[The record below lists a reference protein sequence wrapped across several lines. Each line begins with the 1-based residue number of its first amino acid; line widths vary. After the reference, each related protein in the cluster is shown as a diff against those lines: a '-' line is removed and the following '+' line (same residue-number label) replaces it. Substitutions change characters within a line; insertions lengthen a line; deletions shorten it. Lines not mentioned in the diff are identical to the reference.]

1 MIAARPVNAPLCRAG
16 CTAGLIQVF
25 QNLTPPCDTTAV
37 RQNRVPN
44 AVRALPRVYSN
55 LNMKCPFCRVDHD
68 RVIDSRSSQDG
79 LAIRR
84 RRECVNCGR
93 RFTTYERPEE
103 TTIKVIKKDGS
114 RVPFEREKIKRGL
127 ERACWKRPI
136 STRQIEATT
145 AAIENEVYS
154 LFDSEVE
161 SRELGE
167 LVMRYLR
174 DLDAVAFVRFASVY
188 RQFNDAYDFFE
199 ELRPMLDEG
208 RKTPR

>member
-1 MIAARPVNAPLCRAG
+1 
-16 CTAGLIQVF
+16 
-25 QNLTPPCDTTAV
+25 
-37 RQNRVPN
+37 
-44 AVRALPRVYSN
+44 
-55 LNMKCPFCRVDHD
+55 MKCPYCRVDND

-84 RRECVNCGR
+84 RRECVHCNR

-136 STRQIEATT
+136 STRQIDAT
-145 AAIENEVYS
+145 ASAIETEVYAQ
-154 LFDSEVE
+154 FESEVE

-174 DLDAVAFVRFASVY
+174 DLDGVAFVRFASVY
-188 RQFNDAYDFFE
+188 RQFNDVYDFFE
-199 ELRPMLDEG
+199 ELKPMLNEN
-208 RKTPR
+208 RKPPK

>member
-1 MIAARPVNAPLCRAG
+1 
-16 CTAGLIQVF
+16 
-25 QNLTPPCDTTAV
+25 
-37 RQNRVPN
+37 
-44 AVRALPRVYSN
+44 
-55 LNMKCPFCRVDHD
+55 MKCPFCRVDND
-68 RVIDSRSSQDG
+68 KVIDSRSSQDG

-84 RRECVNCGR
+84 RRECMSCGR

-136 STRQIEATT
+136 STRQIETT
-145 AAIENEVYS
+145 TTAIENDVYQH
-154 LFDSEVE
+154 FDSEVE
-161 SRELGE
+161 SRALGE
-167 LVMRYLR
+167 IVMRYLR
-174 DLDAVAFVRFASVY
+174 DLDEVAFVRFASVY

-199 ELRPMLDEG
+199 ELRPMLDDS

>member
-1 MIAARPVNAPLCRAG
+1 
-16 CTAGLIQVF
+16 
-25 QNLTPPCDTTAV
+25 
-37 RQNRVPN
+37 
-44 AVRALPRVYSN
+44 
-55 LNMKCPFCRVDHD
+55 MKCPFCRVDND

-84 RRECVNCGR
+84 RRECVHCGR

-136 STRQIEATT
+136 STRQIETT
-145 AAIENEVYS
+145 TTAIENDVYS
-154 LFDSEVE
+154 HFESEVE

-174 DLDAVAFVRFASVY
+174 DLDGVAFVRFASVY
-188 RQFNDAYDFFE
+188 RQFNDVYDFFE
-199 ELRPMLDEG
+199 ELRPMLDGG